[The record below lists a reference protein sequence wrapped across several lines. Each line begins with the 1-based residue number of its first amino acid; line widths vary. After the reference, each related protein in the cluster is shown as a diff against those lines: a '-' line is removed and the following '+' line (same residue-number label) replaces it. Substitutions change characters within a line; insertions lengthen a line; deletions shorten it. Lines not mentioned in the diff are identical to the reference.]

1 MTHDTSRHPF
11 TVFRPHITMWMKLC
25 VAVAVGA
32 LASGAA
38 GAAPVGDDVSR
49 LTLRYASDALA
60 TDAGARN
67 LYHRIVRAAQE
78 VCPLTPGTHLVT
90 TAVAE
95 CRAQSVA
102 RAVGEINNP
111 RLAALLSDDSKRG

>member
-11 TVFRPHITMWMKLC
+11 TVSRPQITMWMMLGG
-25 VAVAVGA
+25 AVAVGA

-38 GAAPVGDDVSR
+38 GAAAVADDVSR
-49 LTLRYASDALA
+49 LTLRYSSDSLA

-78 VCPLTPGTHLVT
+78 VCPLTPGTHLVAA
-90 TAVAE
+90 AVAE

-102 RAVGEINNP
+102 RAVREINNP
-111 RLAALLSDDSKRG
+111 RLAALLSGDFRRG